1 MRISTNMI
9 FDMGASRINELRA
22 EMVKTQQQISTNRR
36 VLTPADDPIAAAS
49 ALGVNQA
56 ISMNDQFVTNRN
68 NAKNALSQEES
79 VMQSVTDMLTSLKSV
94 VVGAGNGSLSN
105 DQRQTYLSELHSS
118 YDELL
123 GFANTRDSNGNY
135 IFAGYQTDTKPF
147 SKTPTGASYS
157 GDQGQRMLQVGAS
170 RQIASSDSG
179 SAVFEGA
186 MTGNG
191 RFVTAASAANA
202 GSGIIGTGSVTDLS
216 QLTGHNYA
224 VDFTVDPVTN
234 LTTYTVTDNTAAP
247 PTAIVTDQPYT
258 SGEPIAFDGMQFDIE
273 GAPAN
278 GDTFSVQPSTSESVF
293 TTLTNLIKALELP
306 ATDADGQAQ
315 LTNSLNTANNNLDNA
330 LQNISAVRSTIGSR
344 LNELDALDS
353 EGSSLGIQY
362 KQNLS
367 DLVDIDTV
375 EAYSRFTQQQ
385 YTLDAAQQTFIK
397 TAGLSLFDMLS

>member
-9 FDMGASRINELRA
+9 FDMGANRISELRA
-22 EMVKTQQQISTNRR
+22 DMVKTQQQISTNRR

-105 DQRQTYLSELHSS
+105 DQRQTYLAELHSS
-118 YDELL
+118 FDELL

-191 RFVTAASAANA
+191 RFVTAASAANT

-224 VDFTVDPVTN
+224 IDFTVDPVTN
-234 LTTYTVTDNTAAP
+234 QTTYTVTDNTAAP
-247 PTAIVTDQPYT
+247 PTAIVTNQPYT

-273 GAPAN
+273 GSPAD